1 MLLKPKSWAISY
13 CPLAGKNQSNRIK
26 LLINLFNYNKPASCG
41 YRRSFMASSCDDSRN
56 FLTNTLHQLTKTLAQ
71 SSYINHVI
79 SISSETSIEQKDLSL
94 RYGR

>member
-41 YRRSFMASSCDDSRN
+41 YGRGFMASSRDDNRT
-56 FLTNTLHQLTKTLAQ
+56 FLEN
-71 SSYINHVI
+71 
-79 SISSETSIEQKDLSL
+79 
-94 RYGR
+94 GR

>member
-41 YRRSFMASSCDDSRN
+41 YSRGLIATSRVDNRN
-56 FLTNTLHQLTKTLAQ
+56 FDQYTTSTYQDARQ

>member
-41 YRRSFMASSCDDSRN
+41 YRRG
-56 FLTNTLHQLTKTLAQ
+56 LIVLLALIAALFDQSTTSTYRDARQ

-79 SISSETSIEQKDLSL
+79 SISDETSIEQKDLSL